1 MVPVRVAAGYRE
13 AYRAAATLRVCHAA
27 GRGDAR
33 RYSLGVVQGQQPE
46 PHIRVGDAEREAAI
60 GALGERLSTG
70 HLDMNEYTERVD
82 AASRARTA
90 ADLDVLFADLP
101 ATHQNQPSTVPGGS
115 QPPPAPYGYDRFGRP
130 YSDKMKVVAGV
141 LQIVLPCGLGRLY
154 SGRTGLGIAQLLVTL
169 LTFGLGSIWPFID
182 GILILVQ
189 GSDDGR
195 GLPLRD

>member
-1 MVPVRVAAGYRE
+1 MPRVR
-13 AYRAAATLRVCHAA
+13 HAA
-27 GRGDAR
+27 GHGDTR
-33 RYSLGVVQGQQPE
+33 RYSHGVVQGQQPE
-46 PHIRVGDAEREAAI
+46 RQIRVGHAEREAAI

-82 AASRARTA
+82 AASRARTTT
-90 ADLDVLFADLP
+90 DLDALFADLP
-101 ATHQNQPSTVPGGS
+101 GSHQGQPGPMPGVS
-115 QPPPAPYGYDRFGRP
+115 PPPPAPYGYDRFGRP

-141 LQIVLPCGLGRLY
+141 LQLVLPFGIGRLY

-169 LTFGLGSIWPFID
+169 LTLGLGSIWPFID